1 MNLRVH
7 SGQMSELIDVLEY
20 CVWCVHWSRSI
31 MTITTIANLHGFTQ
45 VYFLFTKN
53 FAYEW
58 AGVSDHHSC
67 LGTWANMIYLNTHFM
82 MTTAKEKKHVKLL
95 NEYIYTWKQPIS
107 LLLKDSINGP
117 KQVTVPRL
125 TSGAWES
132 AKLTLFRRKM
142 GSI

>member
-95 NEYIYTWKQPIS
+95 NEYIYIPGSNLYHFCSKTASMGQSKSQCHVS
-107 LLLKDSINGP
+107 LQGHEKVQN
-117 KQVTVPRL
+117 
-125 TSGAWES
+125 
-132 AKLTLFRRKM
+132 
-142 GSI
+142 